1 MNGKYFSSILE
12 TFLLLYKILIHD
24 NRFQCDVTSVLPIG
38 KNIEKKITEHNKTKK
53 IETDDKMTSPK
64 LWRGELGCSRR
75 VNNSVSTSGKSYMW
89 K

>member
-1 MNGKYFSSILE
+1 MNGSYFSSILE

-38 KNIEKKITEHNKTKK
+38 KNIENKITEHNKTKK

-64 LWRGELGCSRR
+64 LTERC
-75 VNNSVSTSGKSYMW
+75 VNSSKGVTISS
-89 K
+89 